1 MLCHHPAVIT
11 SMPRPRPHKAY
22 LCLDCLRPLGFGH
35 SRTVLIV
42 LFALDAVVV
51 AAVVSDV
58 DVVADV
64 AIAPQTPHD

>member
-1 MLCHHPAVIT
+1 M
-11 SMPRPRPHKAY
+11 
-22 LCLDCLRPLGFGH
+22 
-35 SRTVLIV
+35 IV

-64 AIAPQTPHD
+64 AIAPQTPHDLESLIYL